1 MSKKH
6 ERIKAETA
14 RRIAAGDTSD
24 YVQKSA
30 KQYGLTVPTQ
40 TTYDPNKVSHAIQET
55 TGLSGRDAHLA
66 NQAFRA
72 QTANNQRIQAQ
83 NAKRRAV
90 EEAFHRQG
98 NINRSD
104 FTGKVEGS
112 GIFGTNIGAKY
123 SGKPKLR
130 EGLTSDEYHNW
141 MRKLNK
147 INPPMMEQL
156 FPWGSGKT
164 ARNIVTMATP
174 AKYLGI
180 GANWLKDKTMDTAS
194 NLKNLATKSTMV
206 ENITEDW
213 KNRKKGDGLGGFVED
228 ALNMVGIGNTEK
240 TNEFIETQTD
250 TDGEIKT
257 NMLDIKS
264 DKKNTLDSQALDELI
279 NQRDSLWQQIQ
290 AGNNSSGLYL
300 QFNALDNEIQKSLNK
315 DQGKLQNMK
324 KGGIVSLAAGGP
336 LEKERVQQS
345 FSPLNS
351 AMNFGIGGLGGLFVQ
366 GGPRQHPIRPRIPHV
381 QQPFNQDPWGI
392 KPMG

>member
-30 KQYGLTVPTQ
+30 KQYGLTVPTRQ
-40 TTYDPNKVSHAIQET
+40 TYNPNKVSHTIKEA
-55 TGLSGRDAHLA
+55 TGLTGKDAWRA

-98 NINRSD
+98 NVNRSD

-112 GIFGTNIGAKY
+112 GILGTNIGAKY

-141 MRKLNK
+141 MRNLYD
-147 INPPMMEQL
+147 INPSMMEQL

-180 GANWLKDKTMDTAS
+180 GAKWLKDKTMDTAS
-194 NLKNLATKSTMV
+194 NLKDLATESTMV
-206 ENITEDW
+206 QNISEDW
-213 KNRKKGDGLGGFVED
+213 KNRNKGKGFKGFVED
-228 ALNMVGIGNTEK
+228 ALATVGIGNTEK

-257 NMLDIKS
+257 NMLDIKR

-279 NQRDSLWQQIQ
+279 NHRDSLWQQIQ

-300 QFNALDNEIQKSLNK
+300 QFKALDNEIQKSLNK

-324 KGGIVSLAAGGP
+324 KGGIASLATGG
-336 LEKERVQQS
+336 
-345 FSPLNS
+345 
-351 AMNFGIGGLGGLFVQ
+351 
-366 GGPRQHPIRPRIPHV
+366 
-381 QQPFNQDPWGI
+381 FNRFRGY
-392 KPMG
+392 G